1 MRNIISK
8 LMVIV
13 IIMIFSINVNANSI
27 NEIEMNVYLDNGGN
41 AIVEEVWNSSLTQGT
56 EGYRTFSNLGKKTIT
71 DFNVTDDTGKLYE
84 NIERWN
90 SNLTFDEKRYKSG
103 INYINDGLE
112 LCWGISNYGDRKY
125 TLKYKI
131 NNLVTQYTDNQG
143 IYFNFLNLKQ
153 KVGKVKINIYAD
165 FFMSLNNTRIWSFG
179 NNGTINFN
187 NGKIIM
193 EANNGLLS
201 NHYIVI
207 MTRFNEKMFETS
219 DISTK
224 SFDDI
229 YDEAFKNVKKGQNN
243 ENVTNNKANIF
254 IDKIMKI
261 INNNKESGFVG
272 NILNILIYIILA
284 ILMIIGCI
292 LLLILLPIIFLI
304 YIPFPFS
311 IIFSI
316 IYGFFEIRTIKTL
329 LGKHFHNRKVPNK
342 YITKIRFK
350 SDKKIPS
357 YKEIAYYRDIPC
369 DKDLYIMY
377 WICYQY
383 NIVDEVDLRKGIIGA
398 IILKWIRD
406 NNIIIRKTS
415 KSYELVL
422 NKEVVIED
430 DLERQLY
437 NILIQASSNN
447 MILEKKEFEK
457 WSRYNYQSIRN
468 WLDKILYIGEYHL
481 TDKKYITDNYV
492 LDNVKELAIQI
503 KGFKRFLLEFSL
515 ISDRESIEVKIWEE
529 YLIYAELLGIA
540 NKVRKDLKEL
550 YPNVN
555 FDTINNVGFDYID
568 IIVTSCYNGMTIGY
582 NDEYD
587 RTHSSFS
594 DHDYSG
600 SDSFSGG
607 GGDSFSSGG
616 SSAGGSS
623 GGGFR

>member
-1 MRNIISK
+1 
-8 LMVIV
+8 MVIV

-103 INYINDGLE
+103 INYINDGIE

-143 IYFNFLNLKQ
+143 IYFNFLDLKQ

-207 MTRFNEKMFETS
+207 MIRFNEKMFETS

-229 YDEAFKNVKKGQNN
+229 YDEAFKNVKKGPNN

-311 IIFSI
+311 IIVSI

-329 LGKHFHNRKVPNK
+329 LGMPSHNRKVPNK

-350 SDKKIPS
+350 SDKKTPS
-357 YKEIAYYRDIPC
+357 YKEVAYYRDIPC

-468 WLDKILYIGEYHL
+468 WLDKVLYIGEYHL

-555 FDTINNVGFDYID
+555 FDTINNVEFDYID